1 VVGQDFFA
9 DSCKLRRDAD
19 TFWPCLET
27 ENSLPI
33 VAQDPAYSELE
44 KSFLRSLSITVVDD
58 PDAFSSINSGSL
70 VFHIATYFD
79 LAWWISTG
87 SWPVAMICN
96 DWGNPR
102 PELCEHMPPSCR
114 QRVYFMFQH
123 YHQTPFLNI
132 DRRFSDWERV
142 NLYCR
147 Q

>member
-1 VVGQDFFA
+1 LTQAQNA
-9 DSCKLRRDAD
+9 DPV
-19 TFWPCLET
+19 WPGSEA
-27 ENSLPI
+27 ENLLPI

-44 KSFLRSLSITVVDD
+44 KTFLRSLGITVVDD

-70 VFHIATYFD
+70 VFHIATHFD

-102 PELCEHMPPSCR
+102 PELCAHMPPFCC
-114 QRVYFMFQH
+114 QRVHSMFQH
-123 YHQTPFLNI
+123 YHQTPFLGI

-147 Q
+147 R